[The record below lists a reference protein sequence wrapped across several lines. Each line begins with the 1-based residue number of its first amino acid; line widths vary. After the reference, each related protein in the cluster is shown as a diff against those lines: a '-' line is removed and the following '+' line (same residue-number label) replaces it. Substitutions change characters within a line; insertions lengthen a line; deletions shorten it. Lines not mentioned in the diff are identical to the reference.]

1 MGFTSVG
8 VRSASISET
17 SESLR
22 GVNPPK
28 GGELT
33 SNWVRDL
40 CRGRRVPVCKVSMG
54 RAALV

>member
-1 MGFTSVG
+1 MDLTSVG
-8 VRSASISET
+8 VRSVSISES

-22 GVNPPK
+22 GASPLK
-28 GGELT
+28 SGGFT